1 MPSLH
6 SCCGAASVLGA
17 SRPFALATTP
27 RVYERARPF
36 TIERLALDLELD
48 VERKSVRGVA
58 TLDIVRVDVSATE
71 IALDAV
77 GFEIESVELV
87 GQRGVPRRSTFTT
100 AARSAFRSP
109 PRSRA
114 RSFVSRTALTP
125 KRGLYFLEPDEHV
138 HDRPRQVWTQCQ
150 DEDARH
156 SFPATTSRTSR

>member
-1 MPSLH
+1 MLLPRKMPSLH

-36 TIERLALDLELD
+36 TIERLALELELD

-87 GQRGVPRRSTFTT
+87 AKGATSKKYVYDGSTLRVPIATKV
-100 AARSAFRSP
+100 AR
-109 PRSRA
+109 
-114 RSFVSRTALTP
+114 
-125 KRGLYFLEPDEHV
+125 
-138 HDRPRQVWTQCQ
+138 
-150 DEDARH
+150 
-156 SFPATTSRTSR
+156 